1 VHLSGAIAGMEKEL
15 LAEEPISD
23 TNRTLRRTL
32 VVVGVVAGALLLFF
46 GHAVF
51 LLLFAGLL
59 YGIFLDG
66 LANIVTRY
74 AKLHRGWAL
83 LVVIFTLLF
92 AFIALIN
99 FLAPGVSEQVRILE
113 NVLPRS
119 IEHLRNYIGQFAWGT
134 ELIQSIPTIDDIV
147 AQSNSLFMRVG
158 GAVTATMFIVL
169 RVVLVMVI
177 GIYAAAEPQ
186 RYSKGLAHLFAPKHQ
201 ERVLQTI
208 HAVRDR
214 LWWWLVGMAGTMSSL
229 TVLTFIG
236 LTICHIPLA
245 LTLSLLTGLLS
256 FIPNFGPILSAIP
269 PTLLG
274 LMHGP
279 GRAGSV
285 ILTYFIIQFLESHL
299 VTPLIQ
305 RHMIRMPPILAIT
318 AQLTFGFLFGF
329 LGLLLAVPLMAA
341 IVATIQSIR
350 KEPNSALE
358 HRS

>member
-1 VHLSGAIAGMEKEL
+1 MEKDL
-15 LAEEPISD
+15 LGEEPISN
-23 TNRTLRRTL
+23 TNRTLKRTL
-32 VVVGVVAGALLLFF
+32 IVVGTVAGVLLLYF
-46 GHAVF
+46 GHSVF

-66 LANIVTRY
+66 LASIVSRY
-74 AKLHRGWAL
+74 TKLARGWSL
-83 LVVIFTLLF
+83 LIVIFSLLF
-92 AFIALIN
+92 FFVALIN
-99 FLAPGVSEQVRILE
+99 FLAPGVSEQIRILQ

-119 IEHLRNYIGQFAWGT
+119 LDHLRNYIGQFPWGT
-134 ELIQSIPTIDDIV
+134 ELIQSIPTLDDIV

-158 GAVTATMFIVL
+158 GAVTTTMFIVL

-186 RYSKGLAHLFAPKHQ
+186 RYSDGLTHLFASKHQ
-201 ERVLQTI
+201 ERVRQTV
-208 HAVRDR
+208 HAVRER

-236 LTICHIPLA
+236 LTICNIPLA

-256 FIPNFGPILSAIP
+256 FIPNFGPILSALP

-341 IVATIQSIR
+341 ITATIQSIQ
-350 KEPNSALE
+350 KEPNSAPE
-358 HRS
+358 HRSGR